1 MATMAT
7 KAKRFRIAVEGATT
21 DGREISRD
29 WISQMAKN
37 YNPTVYGA
45 RVNMEHIRGYAAD
58 STFRRFGDVT
68 QVEAEEI
75 TDGPLAGK
83 LALFGYI
90 DPTPELVEL
99 TKTRQKIYTSI
110 EVNPTFA
117 DTGEAYLVG
126 LAVTD
131 DPASLGTEYLS
142 FSATAKASPLASRK
156 QDRQNL
162 FTAAE
167 ETLIEFYT
175 EAEDG
180 PSLLHRVRELFTRRE
195 KTDGER
201 FNDVSAAVTAVAEQ
215 VQQNSESHAQ
225 QLAALEAAFSGRI
238 DALEA
243 ESAKD
248 RADLSALRS
257 LLEKTDGGFS
267 RRPPATGGD
276 NKTSVQTDC

>member
-1 MATMAT
+1 MATKAT
-7 KAKRFRIAVEGATT
+7 KAKRFRIAVQGATT

-37 YNPTVYGA
+37 YDPTVYGA
-45 RVNMEHIRGYAAD
+45 RINMEHIKGYAAD

-68 QVEAEEI
+68 KVEAEEI
-75 TDGPLAGK
+75 TEGPLAGK

-90 DPTPELVEL
+90 DPTSDLVDL
-99 TKTRQKIYTSI
+99 TKARQKVYTSI
-110 EVNPTFA
+110 EVNPNFA

-142 FSATAKASPLASRK
+142 FSATAKANPLASRK
-156 QDRQNL
+156 LDKDNL

-167 ETLIEFYT
+167 ETLIEFYE
-175 EAEDG
+175 EAEQG
-180 PSLLHRVRELFTRRE
+180 PSLLNRVKEMFSRKF
-195 KTDGER
+195 KTDDER

-215 VQQNSESHAQ
+215 VQQNGDSFTG
-225 QLAALEAAFSGRI
+225 QLTKLETSLSDRLST
-238 DALEA
+238 LETEA
-243 ESAKD
+243 GKD
-248 RADLSALRS
+248 REALTALQNS
-257 LLEKTDGGFS
+257 LAKTDGGFN

-276 NKTSVQTDC
+276 NKGSVQTDC

>member
-1 MATMAT
+1 MAT
-7 KAKRFRIAVEGATT
+7 KAKRFRIAVQGATT

-37 YNPTVYGA
+37 YDPTVYGA
-45 RVNMEHIRGYAAD
+45 RVNMEHIKGYAAD

-68 QVEAEEI
+68 KVEAEEI

-99 TKTRQKIYTSI
+99 TRARQKVYTSI
-110 EVNPTFA
+110 EVNPKFS
-117 DTGEAYLVG
+117 DTGEAYLIG

-156 QDRQNL
+156 QDKENL

-167 ETLIEFYT
+167 ETLIEFYD
-175 EAEDG
+175 EADTG
-180 PSLLHRVRELFTRRE
+180 PSLLSRVKELFTRKE
-195 KTDGER
+195 KTDNER
-201 FNDVSAAVTAVAEQ
+201 FSDVSAAVTAVAEQ
-215 VQQNSESHAQ
+215 VQKNGETYSQ
-225 QLAALEAAFSGRI
+225 QVASLEKTFSDRIAALE
-238 DALEA
+238 LEA
-243 ESAKD
+243 GKD
-248 RADLSALRS
+248 REALSTLQETLA
-257 LLEKTDGGFS
+257 KTDGGFN

-276 NKTSVQTDC
+276 NKGSVQTDC

>member
-1 MATMAT
+1 MAT
-7 KAKRFRIAVEGATT
+7 KAKRFRIAVQGATT

-37 YNPTVYGA
+37 YDPTVYGA
-45 RVNMEHIRGYAAD
+45 RINMEHIKGYAAD

-68 QVEAEEI
+68 KVEAEEI

-90 DPTPELVEL
+90 DPTPELVAL
-99 TKTRQKIYTSI
+99 TKARQKVYTSI
-110 EVNPTFA
+110 EVNPKFS
-117 DTGEAYLVG
+117 DTGEAYLIG

-156 QDRQNL
+156 QDKENL

-167 ETLIEFYT
+167 ETLIEFYD
-175 EAEDG
+175 EADAG
-180 PSLLHRVRELFTRRE
+180 PSLLSRVKELFTRKE
-195 KTDGER
+195 KTDDER
-201 FNDVSAAVTAVAEQ
+201 FSDVSAAVTAVAEQ
-215 VQQNSESHAQ
+215 VQKNGETHSQ
-225 QLAALEAAFSGRI
+225 QVAALEKNFSDRI
-238 DALEA
+238 AALELEA
-243 ESAKD
+243 GKD
-248 RADLSALRS
+248 REALSTLQETLA
-257 LLEKTDGGFS
+257 KTDGGFN

-276 NKTSVQTDC
+276 NKGSVQTDC

>member
-1 MATMAT
+1 MAT
-7 KAKRFRIAVEGATT
+7 KAKRFRIAVQGATT

-37 YNPTVYGA
+37 YDPTVYGA
-45 RVNMEHIRGYAAD
+45 RVNMEHIKGYAAD

-68 QVEAEEI
+68 KVEAEEI
-75 TDGPLAGK
+75 TEGPLAGK

-99 TKTRQKIYTSI
+99 TRARQKVYTSI
-110 EVNPTFA
+110 EVNPKFS
-117 DTGEAYLVG
+117 DTGEAYLIG

-156 QDRQNL
+156 QDKENL

-167 ETLIEFYT
+167 ETLIEFYD
-175 EAEDG
+175 EADAG
-180 PSLLHRVRELFTRRE
+180 PSLLSRVKELFTRKV
-195 KTDGER
+195 KTDDER
-201 FNDVSAAVTAVAEQ
+201 FSDVSAAVTAVAEQ
-215 VQQNSESHAQ
+215 VQKNGETQSQ
-225 QLAALEAAFSGRI
+225 QVAALEKTFSDRI
-238 DALEA
+238 AALELEA
-243 ESAKD
+243 GKD
-248 RADLSALRS
+248 REALSTLQETLA
-257 LLEKTDGGFS
+257 KTDGGFN

-276 NKTSVQTDC
+276 NKGSVQTDC

>member
-1 MATMAT
+1 MAT
-7 KAKRFRIAVEGATT
+7 KAKRFRIAVQGATT

-37 YNPTVYGA
+37 YDPTVYGA
-45 RVNMEHIRGYAAD
+45 RVNMEHIKGYAAD

-68 QVEAEEI
+68 KVEAEEI
-75 TDGPLAGK
+75 TEGPLAGK
-83 LALFGYI
+83 LALFGFI

-99 TKTRQKIYTSI
+99 TKARQKVYTSI
-110 EVNPTFA
+110 EVNPKFS
-117 DTGEAYLVG
+117 DTGEAYLIG

-156 QDRQNL
+156 QDKENL

-167 ETLIEFYT
+167 ETLIEFYD
-175 EAEDG
+175 EADAG
-180 PSLLHRVRELFTRRE
+180 PSLLSRVKELFTRKE
-195 KTDGER
+195 KTDDER

-215 VQQNSESHAQ
+215 VQKNGETHSQ
-225 QLAALEAAFSGRI
+225 QVAALEKTFSDRI
-238 DALEA
+238 AALELDA
-243 ESAKD
+243 GKD
-248 RADLSALRS
+248 REALSTLQETLA
-257 LLEKTDGGFS
+257 KTDGGFN

-276 NKTSVQTDC
+276 NKGSVQTDC